1 MCGIDFFISVRF
13 FEKTWIRNEF
23 GFVRFKKHGSVRRF
37 SRFGLGSFFERKLG
51 FRMSL
56 DWNEFVLYGSK
67 NMIRFGDLFSVWSW
81 FGFFEKK
88 NLNSEWVWI
97 GMSLIRIL

>member
-1 MCGIDFFISVRF
+1 
-13 FEKTWIRNEF
+13 
-23 GFVRFKKHGSVRRF
+23 
-37 SRFGLGSFFERKLG
+37 
-51 FRMSL
+51 MSL

-67 NMIRFGDLFSVWSW
+67 NMIRFGDFFRFGLGSV
-81 FGFFEKK
+81 FLKKK

>member
-1 MCGIDFFISVRF
+1 
-13 FEKTWIRNEF
+13 
-23 GFVRFKKHGSVRRF
+23 
-37 SRFGLGSFFERKLG
+37 
-51 FRMSL
+51 MSL
-56 DWNEFVLYGSK
+56 VLYGSK

-97 GMSLIRIL
+97 GMSLIRILQLFTTHVIAE